1 MTAHTLPFFTGN
13 ESTPT
18 RPFTKIS
25 TKEPNKTGV
34 WGKADKGRQGAERIL
49 RVLNHN

>member
-25 TKEPNKTGV
+25 TKEPNKAGV
-34 WGKADKGRQGAERIL
+34 WGKATETDRAERIL
-49 RVLNHN
+49 RELNHN

>member
-1 MTAHTLPFFTGN
+1 MKVHQPGPSQRSQQKSQT
-13 ESTPT
+13 
-18 RPFTKIS
+18 
-25 TKEPNKTGV
+25 TGV